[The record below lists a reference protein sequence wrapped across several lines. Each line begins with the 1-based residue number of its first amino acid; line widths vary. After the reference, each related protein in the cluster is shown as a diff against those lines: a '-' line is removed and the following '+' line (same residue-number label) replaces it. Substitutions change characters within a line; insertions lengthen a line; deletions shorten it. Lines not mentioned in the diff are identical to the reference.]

1 MECFK
6 NIQENIEGQL
16 KKGLITKKEEKSP
29 VKNYQTATMLF
40 DSSPG
45 EPGCDALEKHSS
57 GITECLDGGPRVGFT
72 NRKKRTPG
80 LETTFFCVVLYQ
92 QTPSRIHEYIF
103 LKRSVYTKF

>member
-72 NRKKRTPG
+72 NRKKER
-80 LETTFFCVVLYQ
+80 LA
-92 QTPSRIHEYIF
+92 
-103 LKRSVYTKF
+103 LKPLSSALCYTNRLRPAYTNIYF